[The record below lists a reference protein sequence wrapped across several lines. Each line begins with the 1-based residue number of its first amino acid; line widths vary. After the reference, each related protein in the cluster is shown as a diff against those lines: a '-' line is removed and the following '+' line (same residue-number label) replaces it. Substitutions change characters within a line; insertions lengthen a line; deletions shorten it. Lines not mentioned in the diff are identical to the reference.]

1 MADFTGTRQ
10 ADFVLPPRLSNIG
23 RYSMTTAFAA
33 ADVRLV
39 GSQTVDQA
47 SVAQYE
53 VGAPGCYVRVTATGA
68 DAWIAFGS
76 SSTVSSALDATT
88 AAVNGSS
95 GCVCITAGTYQD
107 FRLERGVDN
116 FIGYGTASGTG
127 LLTVFISSPR

>member
-1 MADFTGTRQ
+1 MAEFTGTRQ
-10 ADFVLPPRLSNIG
+10 ADYVLPPRLSNIG

-39 GSQTVDQA
+39 GNQTVAIGSPQ
-47 SVAQYE
+47 QEE

-76 SSTVSSALDATT
+76 ASTVSSALDATT
-88 AAVNGSS
+88 SGVNTTT

-116 FIGYGTASGTG
+116 WIGYGTASGTG